1 MSEIR
6 ATTISDA
13 AGTGPI
19 ALTKQSAAK
28 VFCRHTMV
36 STTAITSSLNV
47 STVTDN
53 GTGDSTINYTN
64 AFSAADQ
71 CVTGGA
77 GDNDASPC
85 IIATMFRASAAAT
98 NHRMDV
104 QNDSFGQADRAV
116 NNSIA
121 CGDLA

>member
-1 MSEIR
+1 MSTITVTNIK
-6 ATTISDA
+6 ATGETASRSA
-13 AGTGPI
+13 TGVT
-19 ALTKQSAAK
+19 A

-36 STTAITSSLNV
+36 STTAITSSFNV

>member
-1 MSEIR
+1 MSTITGTNSKATGETASR
-6 ATTISDA
+6 AVSGVTA
-13 AGTGPI
+13 
-19 ALTKQSAAK
+19 

>member
-1 MSEIR
+1 MSTITVTNIKATGETASR
-6 ATTISDA
+6 AVSGVTA
-13 AGTGPI
+13 
-19 ALTKQSAAK
+19 

-36 STTAITSSLNV
+36 STTAITSSFNV

-85 IIATMFRASAAAT
+85 IIATMFRASASSS

>member
-1 MSEIR
+1 LSEIR
-6 ATTISDA
+6 VTTVSDT
-13 AGTGPI
+13 AGTGPVT
-19 ALTKQSAAK
+19 LTKQSAAK
-28 VFCRHTMV
+28 VFCRHNMIS
-36 STTAITSSLNV
+36 STVITSSFNV

-53 GTGDSTINYTN
+53 GSGDSTINYTN

-85 IIATMFRASAAAT
+85 IIATMFRATAAAT

-104 QNDSFGQADRAV
+104 QNDSFGQADRAA
-116 NNSIA
+116 NMSTA
-121 CGDLA
+121 FGDLA

>member
-6 ATTISDA
+6 VTTVSDT
-13 AGTGPI
+13 AGTGPVT
-19 ALTKQSAAK
+19 LTKQSAAK

-36 STTAITSSLNV
+36 STTAITSSFNV

-85 IIATMFRASAAAT
+85 IIATMFRASASSS

-104 QNDSFGQADRAV
+104 QNDSFGQADRAA
-116 NNSIA
+116 NMSTA
-121 CGDLA
+121 FGDLA